1 MVYFIGKITI
11 LCQDGSKVGE
21 LVNFVE
27 VGAGN
32 GEGWG
37 YRGLCR

>member
-11 LCQDGSKVGE
+11 LCQDGGKGE

-37 YRGLCR
+37 YGGLCR